1 MAVSP
6 CGFELQC
13 FFPYFL
19 RCFAFRSLLV
29 QSLKLLCGWG
39 LGRVLENCPLFF
51 CTDVLFLPYLRGL
64 GLSAMGNLYS
74 FALPQYKGTACNAA
88 QGCLRAA
95 VFFQKNF
102 CNSIEIF
109 VIILYNDFDLMLRR
123 NRENRLIHMNYRKG
137 DHAV

>member
-1 MAVSP
+1 MP
-6 CGFELQC
+6 
-13 FFPYFL
+13 
-19 RCFAFRSLLV
+19 
-29 QSLKLLCGWG
+29 
-39 LGRVLENCPLFF
+39 
-51 CTDVLFLPYLRGL
+51 
-64 GLSAMGNLYS
+64 
-74 FALPQYKGTACNAA
+74 A